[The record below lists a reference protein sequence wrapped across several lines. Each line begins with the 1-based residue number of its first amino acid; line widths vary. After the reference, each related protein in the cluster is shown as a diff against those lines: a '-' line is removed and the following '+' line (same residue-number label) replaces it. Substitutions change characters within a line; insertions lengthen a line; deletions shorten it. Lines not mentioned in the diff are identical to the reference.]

1 MVRSVNVMAN
11 SHCIRQKVAPG
22 GTASHVGSLLLSG
35 EVRKVW
41 VMLWVSRVSAVIAEQ
56 ENHKENRQ

>member
-1 MVRSVNVMAN
+1 MAN
-11 SHCIRQKVAPG
+11 SRCIRQKVAPV